1 MPPNPREGAEEALEI
16 TFVVKPENVG
26 AVEDAPNP
34 NPKRLKHYLNDNFTF
49 TIITQNYNLQ

>member
-34 NPKRLKHYLNDNFTF
+34 NPKRLKHYLCDNFTF